1 MRHTTLG
8 STGCSIS
15 RVALGTMTFGNQT
28 PDAEAFE
35 QLDRFVEVGG
45 TLIDTAD
52 VYSAGE
58 SERILGRWL
67 AARPGVRERVVVA
80 TKARFPTGAGTND
93 LGLSRVHLARAL
105 EGSLRRL
112 GVETIDLYQAHA
124 FDPRTPLEETMRF
137 LDDAVSGGKIHYSGL
152 SNFTGWQVQRAVDV
166 AHYTARSSPVALQAQ
181 YNLLARD
188 LEWEI
193 VPAVEANGLGLLVW
207 SPLAAGMLAGTRPLD
222 GPGQDDHRGA
232 RIRAVLE
239 VLRSIAAVHDVSPA
253 RIALAWVA
261 AQPAV
266 SAVILGARTMAQLED
281 NLAAFDI
288 VLSTEELDRLTRVS
302 EGVVDDYPYGSRGRE
317 QRLRQLEG
325 GR

>member
-28 PDAEAFE
+28 PEAEAFE

-52 VYSAGE
+52 AYSAGE

-67 AARPGVRERVVVA
+67 AARPGLHERVVVA

-124 FDPRTPLEETMRF
+124 FDPRTPREETMRF

-222 GPGQDDHRGA
+222 EPGQDDHRAA

-239 VLRSIAAVHDVSPA
+239 VLRSVAAVHDVSPA

-281 NLAAFDI
+281 NLAALDI

-317 QRLRQLEG
+317 QRLRKLEG